1 MAKKIRLGSSLVL
14 ATNLDPQELDEW
26 AVLDTCKAQSSMEP
40 SLQFIKS
47 QTCFAD
53 ALFWKKPARIEGP
66 LTLICLS
73 FRGYSMA
80 QLRRQH

>member
-1 MAKKIRLGSSLVL
+1 MAKEIRLGSGLVL

-26 AVLDTCKAQSSMEP
+26 AVLDTYKAQSSMEL
-40 SLQFIKS
+40 SFQLIKS
-47 QTCFAD
+47 QACFAD

>member
-14 ATNLDPQELDEW
+14 ATNLDLQELDEW

-53 ALFWKKPARIEGP
+53 ALFWKNRLASKAR
-66 LTLICLS
+66 
-73 FRGYSMA
+73 
-80 QLRRQH
+80 